1 MKDINLKEIRNIHMI
16 GIGGI
21 GMSAIA
27 KILQQI
33 GYSVSGSDANKSDI
47 TKQLR
52 KLGVKIVIGHS
63 AKNVNDQDIVVYSSA
78 ITKTNSEIIEA
89 KKQNIPIIR
98 RAEFLGKLLELWP
111 YTIGISGTHGKT
123 TTSSIASIVFIEAN
137 YDPTFIIGGIL
148 KNVNTNSIL
157 GKGKYIIYEADEYDR
172 TFLALPPT
180 YSIITNIE
188 MDHSDIYSD
197 IEDMKKTFI
206 EYANS
211 TSKEGFVVL
220 GIDDKNIRNIIPEI
234 KSQIISYGFDK
245 KADYQIQLSETQGQ
259 YSIFRIFYKNKL
271 LDTFKL
277 NALGIHNIKNA
288 SGVIA
293 LSHQLKIPIDKIKN
307 GLIKYNG
314 VKRRFE
320 IKHEINN
327 IIFIDDYAHHPSEI
341 KATLKS
347 TRLAYPNKRIIA
359 IFQPHLYSRTRDFY
373 EEFGKSLL
381 IADVIV
387 VTDIYPAREK
397 PIKGVTSELIA
408 NIAIKPGHENVHY
421 IPNKI
426 KLEKYLPS
434 IIKENDIIISLG
446 AGDINK
452 SLDKIYN
459 NYKRNSNNR

>member
-1 MKDINLKEIRNIHMI
+1 MKDINLQQIKNIHMI

-27 KILQQI
+27 KILKQK
-33 GYSVSGSDANKSDI
+33 GYFVSGSDANKSDN
-47 TKQLR
+47 TKQLE
-52 KLGVKIVIGHS
+52 KLGIKITIGHS
-63 AKNVNDQDIVVYSSA
+63 DKNINGQDVVVYSSA
-78 ITKTNSEIIEA
+78 ITKTNPEIIEA

-98 RAEFLGKLLELWP
+98 RAEFLGKLLKLWS
-111 YTIGISGTHGKT
+111 YSVGISGTHGKT
-123 TTSSIASIVFIEAN
+123 TTSSIASIVFIEADL
-137 YDPTFIIGGIL
+137 DPTFIIGGIL
-148 KNVNTNSIL
+148 RNVNTNSIL
-157 GKGKYIIYEADEYDR
+157 GNGKYIIYEADEYDR

-197 IEDMKKTFI
+197 IEDMKMSFLK
-206 EYANS
+206 YANS

-220 GIDDKNIRNIIPEI
+220 DIDDKNIKNIIPKI
-234 KSQIISYGFDK
+234 KTQIISYGFDK
-245 KADYQIQLSETQGQ
+245 KADYQIAFSEAQEK
-259 YSIFRIFYKNKL
+259 YSIFKIYYKNKL

-288 SGVIA
+288 TGIIA

-307 GLIKYNG
+307 GLIKYEG

-320 IKHEINN
+320 IKYKINN
-327 IIFIDDYAHHPSEI
+327 TIFIDDYAHHPSEL
-341 KATLKS
+341 KATLES
-347 TRLAYPNKRIIA
+347 ARSANPQKRIIA
-359 IFQPHLYSRTRDFY
+359 IFQPHLYSRTLDFY
-373 EEFGKSLL
+373 KEFGKSLL
-381 IADVIV
+381 VADVIV
-387 VTDIYPAREK
+387 ITDIYPAREK

-408 NIAIKPGHENVHY
+408 NIAIKAGHKSVHY

-426 KLEKYLPS
+426 KLEKEIPS
-434 IIKENDIIISLG
+434 IIKENDLVISLG

-459 NYKRNSNNR
+459 NYKKILNNK